1 MIGSAFFLGWT
12 IFAIAIPRMGDLYG
26 RRLVYLTSMAIQAP
40 CIYTLMVSHSLYL
53 TIAMLFM
60 MGAMSAGRVSVGF
73 LYIQEMVPAKMR
85 SLTGTLF
92 ALCDACTMVLATLY
106 FEYITHN
113 SIYWEATA
121 CILNVV
127 SVIMVFFIVPESP
140 KWLYEKGLYLQAK
153 QSLLQIAQGN
163 KVHDSQLI
171 F

>member
-1 MIGSAFFLGWT
+1 
-12 IFAIAIPRMGDLYG
+12 
-26 RRLVYLTSMAIQAP
+26 
-40 CIYTLMVSHSLYL
+40 MVSHSLYL

-127 SVIMVFFIVPESP
+127 AVIMVFFIVPESP